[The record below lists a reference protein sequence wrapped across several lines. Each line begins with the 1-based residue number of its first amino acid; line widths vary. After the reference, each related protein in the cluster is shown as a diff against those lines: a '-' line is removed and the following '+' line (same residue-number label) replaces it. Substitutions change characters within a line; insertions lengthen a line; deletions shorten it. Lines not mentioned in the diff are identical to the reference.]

1 MESIQIY
8 LNSKNA
14 DAYIN
19 GASDC
24 EYNLP
29 LIEIPDGFHIYLSVV
44 SCLIPFSF
52 YNVNNSNNNLYYS
65 FDGSTMTNLTIPI
78 GNYNINDLVKYFKLN
93 MTGFTTTYN
102 QNSNKLTFTHSQNN
116 FMFMSNSTCLS
127 ILGFNDNTTVIST
140 ALSLT
145 SINCVNVYNIKTIQV
160 NSNLITYNINK
171 VQKNNYCILCSVPVS
186 SQPFSL
192 IEYINRTN
200 FRTNLFLNRIQKLKI
215 RLTDDNGNLIDL
227 NGCHYTMT
235 LQLDVVDFT

>member
-14 DAYIN
+14 DLYVN
-19 GASDC
+19 GSSDC

-52 YNVNNSNNNLYYS
+52 YNINNLNNNLYYS
-65 FDGSTMTNLTIPI
+65 FDGVTMYNLTIPI
-78 GNYNINDLVKYFKLN
+78 GNYNINDLVKYFKSN
-93 MTGFTTTYN
+93 MVGFTISYN
-102 QNSNKLTFTHSQNN
+102 QNSNKLTFSHPLNN
-116 FMFMSNSTCLS
+116 FMFMSNSSCLS

-140 ALSLT
+140 SLSLT

-171 VQKNNYCILCSVPVS
+171 VQRNNYCILCSIPVS
-186 SQPFSL
+186 SQPFAL

-200 FRTNLFLNRIQKLKI
+200 FRTKLFLNRLQKLKI

>member
-24 EYNLP
+24 EFNLP

-52 YNVNNSNNNLYYS
+52 YNINNSNNNLYYS
-65 FDGSTMTNLTIPI
+65 FDSSTMTNLTIPI
-78 GNYNINDLVKYFKLN
+78 GNYNVNDLVKYFKSN
-93 MTGFTTTYN
+93 MVGFTISYN
-102 QNSNKLTFTHSQNN
+102 QNSNKLTFSHSLNN

-140 ALSLT
+140 SLSLT
-145 SINCVNVYNIKTIQV
+145 SINCVDLLYHIIKIV
-160 NSNLITYNINK
+160 IN
-171 VQKNNYCILCSVPVS
+171 
-186 SQPFSL
+186 
-192 IEYINRTN
+192 
-200 FRTNLFLNRIQKLKI
+200 
-215 RLTDDNGNLIDL
+215 
-227 NGCHYTMT
+227 
-235 LQLDVVDFT
+235 

>member
-19 GASDC
+19 GPSDC

-65 FDGSTMTNLTIPI
+65 FDGSTMYNLTIPI

-93 MTGFTTTYN
+93 MSGFTTTYN
-102 QNSNKLTFTHSQNN
+102 QNSNKLTFSHSLNN

-140 ALSLT
+140 GLILT

-171 VQKNNYCILCSVPVS
+171 VQRNNYCILCSVPFS

-235 LQLDVVDFT
+235 LQLDVIDFT